1 MKRLVGLCVLSA
13 ACTTGVWNSAHAQS
27 MEARQLMQATN
38 EDRAQQGLGPLK
50 WDPALARA
58 AQTHAETHGAA
69 GRHIASICGRI
80 RSGDARRPR
89 RRALSRGGGKSRRRA
104 DSLPHVEDRVDALA
118 APSQK
123 YS

>member
-58 AQTHAETHGAA
+58 AQTHAELMVARA
-69 GRHIASICGRI
+69 PYRI
-80 RSGDARRPR
+80 NMLENPIW
-89 RRALSRGGGKSRRRA
+89 
-104 DSLPHVEDRVDALA
+104 
-118 APSQK
+118 
-123 YS
+123 